1 MLINMLIKVFDVLQ
15 TLIMIHILLS
25 WVPINNDFKKL
36 IDGIVNPMLKPFR
49 AILPIGGIYLDL
61 APIIFLFLV
70 RITITT
76 LIKFFY

>member
-1 MLINMLIKVFDVLQ
+1 MLIYILLKIFDILQ
-15 TLIMIHILLS
+15 ILIMIHIILS

-36 IDGIVNPMLKPFR
+36 IDSIVNPMLKPFR

-61 APIIFLFLV
+61 APIIFLLLL